1 MFEGAHVP
9 KIGQHNGMRLN
20 VLPCVSEHNIRCGIE
35 NMTHNIRLF
44 EPIASIRAKKAQDWA
59 NGIFRR
65 HN

>member
-1 MFEGAHVP
+1 
-9 KIGQHNGMRLN
+9 MRLN

-35 NMTHNIRLF
+35 NMMHNIRLF